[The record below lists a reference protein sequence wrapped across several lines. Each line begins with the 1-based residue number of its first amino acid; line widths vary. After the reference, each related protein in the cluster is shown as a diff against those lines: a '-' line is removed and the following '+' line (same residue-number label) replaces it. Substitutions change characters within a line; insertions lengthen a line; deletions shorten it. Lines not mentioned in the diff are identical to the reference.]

1 MPVFCGERQLLY
13 LDLVATKSPHVS
25 SPRLCRTLSSSP
37 FLACAW
43 CLSVRPVYSALLPKL
58 HQGDPENGVPPN
70 PAYLRRSTV
79 CKWLYLVGFLSDD
92 IKRAPDDPQQ
102 MADLISGRARLK
114 HLKK

>member
-1 MPVFCGERQLLY
+1 MPIVYGWEPTVPIFCEDRPCSLPYLVPESEPSLCLFRVFGAVFVHFCHSG
-13 LDLVATKSPHVS
+13 VV
-25 SPRLCRTLSSSP
+25 
-37 FLACAW
+37 
-43 CLSVRPVYSALLPKL
+43 PKL
-58 HQGDPENGVPPN
+58 HQGDAENGVPPN

-114 HLKK
+114 HQKK